1 MDFMLKNKVVLV
13 TGAASGIGR
22 AIALGAARE
31 GARLVLSD
39 LDAHAGNE
47 TVRQVRAVGTEALFA
62 ESDAGKSD
70 DAQALVDQAMAHYGR
85 LDVACNNA
93 GIGGASAPLADYPLD
108 AWAQVINVNLSGVFY
123 GMRAQIPAMLLN
135 GGGAIVNTA
144 SILGMVGMA
153 SAPAY
158 TAAKHGV
165 LGLTQSA
172 AIAYS
177 GQGVRINAV
186 GPGFIHTPM
195 VQALEEDPIVKAALI
210 AAHPIG
216 RLGLPEEVA
225 ELVIWLASTRASFV
239 TGAYYPVDG
248 GYLAR

>member
-1 MDFMLKNKVVLV
+1 MLKNKVVLV

-22 AIALGAARE
+22 AIALVAARE

-47 TVRQVRAVGTEALFA
+47 TAKQVRSVGAEALFA
-62 ESDAGKSD
+62 ESDAGKAE
-70 DAQALVDQAMAHYGR
+70 DAQALVDQAMAHHGR

-93 GIGGASAPLADYPLD
+93 GIGGASGLLADYPLD

-123 GMRAQIPAMLLN
+123 GMRAQIPAMLRG

-153 SAPAY
+153 TAPAY

-165 LGLTQSA
+165 VGLTQSA
-172 AIAYS
+172 AIAYG
-177 GQGVRINAV
+177 GQGVRINAI

-195 VQALEEDPIVKAALI
+195 VHALEEDPNVKAALI

-225 ELVIWLASTRASFV
+225 ELVVWLASTRASFV